1 MQTELLKVQ
10 TECMT
15 KDRAVRPFPRVGG
28 VVFNRKLYVIIA
40 QRGRENGQEYESRY
54 DGIVNTITTVQKD
67 NLYVAKIYR
76 S

>member
-28 VVFNRKLYVIIA
+28 WYST
-40 QRGRENGQEYESRY
+40 ENYTSLSR
-54 DGIVNTITTVQKD
+54 N
-67 NLYVAKIYR
+67 VAGKTDKNMNHGMTE
-76 S
+76 